1 MTLLVETVRVKGGKA
16 PLWPYHLVRLARSAK
31 AVRFPLPTLVAPS
44 GGEDRVLRYAIRP
57 DGFSLVERALGPATP
72 VKLGVA
78 SVPHAPYLHKT
89 DERAQFDRA
98 LAEAAAR
105 GEEDAILLNQG
116 SVAEC
121 AIWSCFWWDG
131 SRLAAPPLG
140 IGILPSVARARLN
153 ELAGG
158 IVEGRVTPAEFRA
171 RGGFLANAA
180 RGVVGVEGVAETPG
194 TVFLRT
200 RFW

>member
-1 MTLLVETVRVKGGKA
+1 MTLLVETVRVKNGKA
-16 PLWPYHLVRLARSAK
+16 PLWPYHLVRVARSAK
-31 AVRFPLPTLVAPS
+31 AVGLPIPTLVAPA
-44 GGEDRVLRYAIRP
+44 GGEDRVLRYVIRA
-57 DGFSLVERALGPATP
+57 DGFSLVERATGTTTP
-72 VKLGVA
+72 IKLGVSA
-78 SVPHAPYLHKT
+78 VPHTPYPHKT
-89 DERAQFDRA
+89 DDRGQFDRA
-98 LAEAAAR
+98 LEEAKGR
-105 GEEDAILLNQG
+105 NEEDAILLNQG

-121 AIWSCFWWDG
+121 AIWSCFWWEK
-131 SRLAAPPLG
+131 SQLAAPPLG
-140 IGILPSVARARLN
+140 IGILPGVARARLN

-180 RGVVGVEGVAETPG
+180 RGVVGVEGVAEVPG